1 MRLRT
6 LLLGLAV
13 IAGCQTAT
21 PDEHVIL
28 LVRHAEKVDDS
39 RDPELSE
46 AGRARA
52 RRLAEML
59 ADSGVEAVYSSD
71 FIRTRETA
79 RPLADS
85 LGLEVELYDPSD
97 LEGFAAKLEAG
108 PSRALVVGHSNTTG
122 ELVGFLGGEAG
133 RPIEDDEYDRLYVV
147 SIASDGEVATVL
159 LRFAP

>member
-1 MRLRT
+1 MRLGT
-6 LLLGLAV
+6 VLLGLAML
-13 IAGCQTAT
+13 AGCAT
-21 PDEHVIL
+21 TKPTEHVIV

-46 AGRARA
+46 AGRIRT
-52 RRLAEML
+52 RRLAELL
-59 ADSGVEAVYSSD
+59 ADSGVEAVYSTD

-79 RPLADS
+79 RPLAES
-85 LGLEVELYDPSD
+85 LGLAVELYDPSD

-122 ELVGFLGGEAG
+122 ELVSLLGGEAG
-133 RPIEDDEYDRLYVV
+133 SSIEDDEYDRLYVV
-147 SIASDGEVATVL
+147 TIASDGEVATVL